1 VIDIRLPLYQRLRD
15 DFLRR
20 ISAGEWTLDK
30 ALPSENELSE
40 SLGVAVGTV
49 RKAFD
54 ALVAEGVLIR
64 RQGKGTFLRR
74 ASFDASLF
82 RFFRHADREGVRR
95 VPESRILARSIGPAS
110 ADLATLLQIDPD
122 ERLIR
127 LDRLRMIDGEV
138 VLVEEIYLPITRFGA
153 LADLPPTD
161 FGALLYPLYE
171 QLCGQIVTS
180 AKETLAVVAADAA
193 DAGHLSVHLGAPL
206 VAIERIALDCTGQPI
221 EWRRSRGRG
230 DRFRYRVDIR

>member
-153 LADLPPTD
+153 LADLPLT
-161 FGALLYPLYE
+161 
-171 QLCGQIVTS
+171 
-180 AKETLAVVAADAA
+180 VVAADAA